1 MGLRTTGAF
10 AAAGASRGTGA
21 DTSAAAPPSASIFGA
36 LQTLPERARGQ
47 RAPKRTK
54 KESRPRKRPEAADD
68 EAVINPRLNRTIRK
82 QQQKDGKKKR
92 RAASRMLAPFV
103 EGQMQH

>member
-1 MGLRTTGAF
+1 MRSVSQIGRMFRVLGSR
-10 AAAGASRGTGA
+10 ASLCSR
-21 DTSAAAPPSASIFGA
+21 
-36 LQTLPERARGQ
+36 RA
-47 RAPKRTK
+47 K